1 MTKYEM
7 CITSRPLVTLLVL
20 SVLVTILIPEPTDA
34 RPTDTVIS
42 RRKRVSDQRLAELE
56 TLHGIST
63 KLKGKVVVI
72 PVAYGVIDPAK
83 VGRKRRSSSDDSFN
97 KLREIL
103 QIDGQDWIFLPEEN
117 NEILSLPL
125 VSFTTFK
132 IVLFSYHHLPPTR
145 SMLFL
150 KFI

>member
-42 RRKRVSDQRLAELE
+42 RRKRVSDQRIAELE
-56 TLHGIST
+56 TLLGLST
-63 KLKGKVVVI
+63 KIKGKVIFV

-83 VGRKRRSSSDDSFN
+83 V
-97 KLREIL
+97 
-103 QIDGQDWIFLPEEN
+103 
-117 NEILSLPL
+117 
-125 VSFTTFK
+125 
-132 IVLFSYHHLPPTR
+132 
-145 SMLFL
+145 
-150 KFI
+150 